1 MLWSICSSKIMKNNQ
16 KNHKIGRGGYRPNS
30 GRPKGST
37 NKISPQILLHDF
49 RREQGM
55 TFSQF
60 INKKIK
66 DAEINNDHELVS
78 KYILGLAKYIIQDIQ
93 QVDHT
98 TQGQS
103 LRPIYN
109 FPKNELPDWSP
120 IYTLEN
126 DKKD

>member
-1 MLWSICSSKIMKNNQ
+1 MSEKQSNKPK
-16 KNHKIGRGGYRPNS
+16 HGRGGPRHGS

-37 NKISPQILLHDF
+37 NKISPGTLLHDF

-60 INKKIK
+60 INKKIR
-66 DAEINNDHELVS
+66 DAELNNDHELVA
-78 KYILGLAKYIIQDIQ
+78 KYILGLSKYIIQDVQ
-93 QVDHT
+93 QIDHT

-103 LRPIYN
+103 LRPVYN

-120 IYTLEN
+120 IYTLE
-126 DKKD
+126 DAKKD